1 MPYAHTAACLS
12 GMQRN
17 GLCRRNLIS
26 VGMIDKNSTANIQK
40 QLPMIVILILQST
53 PVTASPIIEEGLD

>member
-1 MPYAHTAACLS
+1 
-12 GMQRN
+12 MQRN